1 MEVLVGLRRGR
12 VGARE
17 SFFRSAIDLP
27 FFFCCFILLSFYSR
41 YVLGFVIIIFDGNE
55 MTFLAMESSR
65 GIPHST
71 LLSFT

>member
-27 FFFCCFILLSFYSR
+27 FFFCRFILLSFYSR
-41 YVLGFVIIIFDGNE
+41 YVLGFVFF
-55 MTFLAMESSR
+55 FLME
-65 GIPHST
+65 T
-71 LLSFT
+71 K